1 MKKLQIA
8 VIGYNSDKSNPLTNK
23 IAYDVGRSIA
33 RADGVLICGGL
44 GGVMENACKGAKA
57 EGGVTVGII
66 PQEDFSCAN
75 EYCDIVI
82 ASGIGYARDFL
93 VATSADAIVV
103 VGGGVGTLVELCVGY
118 MLKKTIVA
126 IPESGG
132 TAEIYGG
139 KYLDERRRILILTA
153 KDADSAIRMILKQV
167 SKEGI

>member
-1 MKKLQIA
+1 
-8 VIGYNSDKSNPLTNK
+8 
-23 IAYDVGRSIA
+23 
-33 RADGVLICGGL
+33 
-44 GGVMENACKGAKA
+44 MENACKGAKA

-167 SKEGI
+167 SK